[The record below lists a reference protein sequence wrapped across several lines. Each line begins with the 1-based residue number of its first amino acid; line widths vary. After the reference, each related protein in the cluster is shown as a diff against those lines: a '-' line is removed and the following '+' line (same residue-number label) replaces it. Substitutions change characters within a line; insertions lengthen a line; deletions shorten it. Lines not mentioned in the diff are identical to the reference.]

1 MTGAAALPANL
12 SAETTEV
19 APARFDGTASTASV
33 LRPAHATVDPAPA
46 TNQRAAVT
54 PADPATP
61 SATTTPAHTSEPAIT
76 AATRPK
82 RSTARPPARPETMPA
97 TPKVASTT
105 PRIVEPRP
113 NASLRRSATRKPR
126 PVTPA

>member
-33 LRPAHATVDPAPA
+33 LRPAHATVEPAPA

-61 SATTTPAHTSEPAIT
+61 SAATTPAHTSEPAIT
-76 AATRPK
+76 AATLPQRQ
-82 RSTARPPARPETMPA
+82 TACPPALRQAMPRTHMPA
-97 TPKVASTT
+97 TTT
-105 PRIVEPRP
+105 P
-113 NASLRRSATRKPR
+113 
-126 PVTPA
+126 